1 MKEKVEA
8 AISRIKPMLGGTD
21 VIIREIS
28 NGNLKVQIFM
38 ASCGVGL
45 SKEMVMEILEEHL
58 NKEVPEIKEIVAV

>member
-21 VIIREIS
+21 VIIREIRD
-28 NGNLKVQIFM
+28 GILQVQIFT
-38 ASCGVGL
+38 ASCGVGP
-45 SKEMVMEILEEHL
+45 SKEMIMEMLEEQL